1 MTNLAAATAIDLPP
15 IPGTRRFA
23 LRRQP
28 RRLLTCRRATAA
40 VEFALVLTPMM
51 MLLFG
56 FIATAAVFFTWST
69 MQSNAQYAALLM
81 ATGQVQQ
88 LSTGTISTTNKT
100 ATTTC
105 SSSLTSTEV
114 EYYAC
119 TGLPSWLPVTV
130 TSTENC
136 AVPSVTVSLSAS
148 ASTAAIADVY
158 SFFSGKSLVAQ
169 SVLMKEGQC
178 P

>member
-1 MTNLAAATAIDLPP
+1 MLGARPFVL
-15 IPGTRRFA
+15 RV
-23 LRRQP
+23 LRRRP
-28 RRLLTCRRATAA
+28 RRLLACRRASSA
-40 VEFALVLTPMM
+40 VEFALVLTPLM

-56 FIATAAVFFTWST
+56 FIATAGVFFTWST

-81 ATGQVQQ
+81 ATGQIQS
-88 LSTGTISTTNKT
+88 LSSGAISTANNT

-105 SSSLTSTEV
+105 SASLTSTEV

-119 TGLPSWLPVTV
+119 TGLPSWVPVTV
-130 TSTENC
+130 TATENC
-136 AVPSVTVSLSAS
+136 AVPSVAVSLSAS
-148 ASTAAIADVY
+148 ASAAAIADVY
-158 SFFSGKSLVAQ
+158 SFFTGKSLVAQ